1 MPEGSTLVV
10 VVYSPKARQV
20 YEFPL
25 RLPVSCKVSDALV
38 ACKTIPLFPV
48 DALSDSDVWT
58 WGVWG
63 KPVTDD
69 AVLRD
74 GDRLELYR
82 SLKVDPKVARRERF
96 QQQGTRAA
104 GLFATRRKG
113 AKPGY

>member
-1 MPEGSTLVV
+1 MPQRLKQVV
-10 VVYSPKARQV
+10 VVYSLQARQV
-20 YEFPL
+20 HEFPL
-25 RLPVSCKVSDALV
+25 SVPLFSNVLAALV
-38 ACKTIPLFPV
+38 ACESLASFPINV
-48 DALSDSDVWT
+48 LSESDEWT
-58 WGVWG
+58 CGVWG
-63 KPVTDD
+63 KPVTQDY
-69 AVLRD
+69 VLRE

>member
-1 MPEGSTLVV
+1 MPERSTQVV
-10 VVYSPKARQV
+10 VVYSPQARQV
-20 YEFPL
+20 HEFPL
-25 RLPVSCKVSDALV
+25 ILPFSSKVSDALV
-38 ACKTIPLFPV
+38 ACETLPSFPIHV
-48 DALSDSDVWT
+48 LSESDAWT
-58 WGVWG
+58 LGVWG
-63 KPVTDD
+63 KPVTEDY
-69 AVLRD
+69 VLHD

>member
-1 MPEGSTLVV
+1 MVHEHFVN
-10 VVYSPKARQV
+10 
-20 YEFPL
+20 
-25 RLPVSCKVSDALV
+25 LPHLSKVSDALV
-38 ACKTIPLFPV
+38 ACEALPAFPADPLSNSNEWAF
-48 DALSDSDVWT
+48 
-58 WGVWG
+58 GVWG
-63 KPVTDD
+63 KPVTVDY
-69 AVLRD
+69 VLRD